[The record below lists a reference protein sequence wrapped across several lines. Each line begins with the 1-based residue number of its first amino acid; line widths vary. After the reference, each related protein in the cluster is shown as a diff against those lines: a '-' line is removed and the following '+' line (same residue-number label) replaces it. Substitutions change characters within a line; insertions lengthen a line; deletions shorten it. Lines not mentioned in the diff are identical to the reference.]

1 MIVCVCVCRLCVCRL
16 CVCDSSSV
24 PPSFS
29 DVNATEMEDAALK

>member
-1 MIVCVCVCRLCVCRL
+1 MIVCADCVCAD